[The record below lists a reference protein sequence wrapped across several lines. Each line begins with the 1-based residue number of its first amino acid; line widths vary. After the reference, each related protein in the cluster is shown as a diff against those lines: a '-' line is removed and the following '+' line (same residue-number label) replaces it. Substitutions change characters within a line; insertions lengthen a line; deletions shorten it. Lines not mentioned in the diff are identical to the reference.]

1 MSSAASSRLI
11 RYASGEVL
19 AWAAHQL
26 GIEGFRE
33 PSYALGI
40 TDRAGRLIGAAI
52 YNDFDARNV
61 ELTLVGG
68 HAFRRHAVAEI
79 FRHAFV
85 ELGCR
90 RISLTIP
97 AQALATIHQAMK
109 WGWAIE
115 GRKRDYY
122 DDGDAIILGMTRA
135 QCRFLKD

>member
-1 MSSAASSRLI
+1 MSLAASSRLI
-11 RYASGEVL
+11 RDASGEVL

-26 GIEGFRE
+26 RIEGFRE
-33 PSYALGI
+33 PSYAMGVV
-40 TDRAGRLIGAAI
+40 DRKGNLIGAAV

-68 HAFRRHAVAEI
+68 HAFRRHATAEI

-97 AQALATIHQAMK
+97 EQSVETIRHAMK
-109 WGWAIE
+109 WGWVIE

-122 DDGDAIILGMTRA
+122 DDGDAIILGMKRA
-135 QCRFLKD
+135 ECRFLKD